1 VAAAVHAGAEWVLA
15 IANLDP
21 YPQLLQR
28 QFLALAQL
36 RSLETIRPLLS
47 AANFGPTASVSAQG
61 KVLDQLAP
69 MQPGVL
75 ITALKPQSEQ
85 SLYVRWRD
93 RPLGMLLMVAAFW
106 RCRVGLMAISRLLMA
121 GH

>member
-1 VAAAVHAGAEWVLA
+1 LLA

-36 RSLETIRPLLS
+36 RSLETARPLLS
-47 AANFGPTASVSAQG
+47 AANSGPTASVSAQG
-61 KVLDQLAP
+61 TVLDQLMP

-75 ITALKPQSEQ
+75 MTALLPQVEQ
-85 SLYVRWRD
+85 TLYVRWRD
-93 RPLGMLLMVAAFW
+93 RPLFLLLMVSSFW
-106 RCRVGLMAISRLLMA
+106 RCRFGLVAIWKRLRSDF
-121 GH
+121 